1 MAAPHVTGVVALMWE
16 AVGLAGVLDPEEA
29 RGRIRTSADRL
40 PVAPLDSPT
49 TSYTQDGEREGIA
62 QAQ

>member
-1 MAAPHVTGVVALMWE
+1 MWE